1 MSVIKR
7 EYTSKKTGKTKRTY
21 IACEW
26 HPLLQK
32 KVYGDSF
39 TNRKNA
45 KNDNVRLIKQIQKD
59 IELEEVR
66 KKQSSKLLFDTVA
79 DEWFRATNKSYSDET
94 YKTYKSYYRR
104 YIKGVFGD
112 SEIDEIESSNILKF
126 KECME
131 NGTNDSGKEYSPE
144 TINKCINILCN
155 IFNFAVSPLK
165 SLEAKNNPMIGIK
178 RNKVPYTV
186 KQTWTDEQI
195 SLFLKSDQAKDSH
208 YYAMFCCQLILGPR
222 PSETCG
228 LGESDY
234 IPEQQTFTMHRT
246 YNKYGVLEDHMKGK
260 NSYRPVYLPGIL
272 NSIVRQKLLWKKE
285 KQLEYPDLFD
295 NDFLFTTEIGTPVR
309 PNHLYRMFTRTIERY
324 NKAHNQKLPEITLYE
339 CRHTF
344 ATTNYE
350 RGESEKVLSEIM
362 GNTPATF
369 LQKYAHIRG
378 DKKRQSLDEFE
389 TVVFGATQE
398 K

>member
-1 MSVIKR
+1 
-7 EYTSKKTGKTKRTY
+7 
-21 IACEW
+21 
-26 HPLLQK
+26 
-32 KVYGDSF
+32 
-39 TNRKNA
+39 
-45 KNDNVRLIKQIQKD
+45 
-59 IELEEVR
+59 
-66 KKQSSKLLFDTVA
+66 
-79 DEWFRATNKSYSDET
+79 
-94 YKTYKSYYRR
+94 
-104 YIKGVFGD
+104 
-112 SEIDEIESSNILKF
+112 
-126 KECME
+126 
-131 NGTNDSGKEYSPE
+131 
-144 TINKCINILCN
+144 
-155 IFNFAVSPLK
+155 
-165 SLEAKNNPMIGIK
+165 
-178 RNKVPYTV
+178 
-186 KQTWTDEQI
+186 
-195 SLFLKSDQAKDSH
+195 
-208 YYAMFCCQLILGPR
+208 
-222 PSETCG
+222 
-228 LGESDY
+228 
-234 IPEQQTFTMHRT
+234 MHRT

-272 NSIVRQKLLWKKE
+272 NSMVKQKLLWKKE

-324 NKAHNQKLPEITLYE
+324 NKTHNQKLPEITLYE

-389 TVVFGATQE
+389 SVVFGAAQE